1 MTNET
6 LIFGVTSGLQEM
18 SLLLLLLLLLFLL
31 LLFQFGLFYAEPR
44 DAPADTV
51 ESHYL

>member
-18 SLLLLLLLLLFLL
+18 SLLLLLLF
-31 LLFQFGLFYAEPR
+31 LLFQFGLFCAEPR
-44 DAPADTV
+44 HAPADTV